1 MIKFGCYIDNDY
13 LEMILTPELQTSMYL
28 CEPALPVPL
37 KAIHPAINQT
47 LCEAISDKSSNIH
60 TFVFLIVVEGFL
72 P

>member
-47 LCEAISDKSSNIH
+47 LCEAISDKSS
-60 TFVFLIVVEGFL
+60 
-72 P
+72 